1 MKSRGL
7 LIALIISL
15 GVNLGAIG
23 TFAYYYI
30 TKNNPKLMWK
40 NWQKKDD
47 ETWKNLGDKLS
58 ISKELTDSLHNQF
71 RAGFEKTKADMPKSK
86 PVREALVDLM
96 KQPEFDSVKLLELLE
111 QEKQLQAETGYK
123 LYSNLHQ
130 MSLMLPA
137 EKRGEFIE
145 AFRFSI
151 MFYGSPWYVFVKSK
165 DDRHNS
171 PRSPG
176 KINDK

>member
-1 MKSRGL
+1 MKAKGL

-23 TFAYYYI
+23 TFAYYYV

-40 NWQKKDD
+40 KWQKKDD
-47 ETWKNLGDKLS
+47 ETWMNLGEKLE

-71 RAGFEKTKADMPKSK
+71 RAGFEKTKPDMPKSK
-86 PVREALVDLM
+86 PAREGLVDLM
-96 KQPEFDSVKLLELLE
+96 KQSELDTVKLKDLLE
-111 QEKQLQAETGYK
+111 QEKQLQAETAYK
-123 LYSNLHQ
+123 LYVNLYQ
-130 MSLMLPA
+130 ISQMLPA

-151 MFYGSPWYVFVKSK
+151 MCYGSPWYISIKPK
-165 DDRHNS
+165 DDCNNS
-171 PRSPG
+171 SRPSKKP
-176 KINDK
+176 NDK